1 MLTNME
7 NENDQI
13 AERAGVFQSGAT
25 PLSESNLPMHIPRQ
39 PTLPVESS
47 EQVRAAAWTL
57 SEILSQEKLIT
68 TLDIGDKEGEVWNFR
83 VTPEKVFET
92 HFRSFSDVFRL
103 YSWTLHFRI
112 QFRSN
117 FQQVGQIIVGQN
129 NIPGET
135 MWFLMGGDDAMG
147 RFKRSYKML
156 TMLPHTKVPM
166 GEDTDVHVE
175 FQWNLPVPAAYGP
188 KSYHHTFLPIEQ
200 TQFYRERWDMGEVY
214 VVVPWKMEMAQGV
227 NPSLSMRVWS
237 RLSNVTMG
245 AYDVRDN
252 VL

>member
-1 MLTNME
+1 ME

-25 PLSESNLPMHIPRQ
+25 NLSESTLPLHIPRQ
-39 PTLPVESS
+39 PTLPIESS
-47 EQVRAAAWTL
+47 EQVRSAAWTV

-68 TLDIGDKEGEVWNFR
+68 TLDIGDKVGEVWNFR
-83 VTPEKVFET
+83 VTPSNVLKMHMRRFA
-92 HFRSFSDVFRL
+92 DVFRL

-129 NIPGET
+129 NIPEQT
-135 MWFLMGGDDAMG
+135 MYFLMGGIDAPT
-147 RFKRSYKML
+147 RFKNSYKML

-175 FQWNLPVPAAYGP
+175 FQWNLPVPSAYSMA
-188 KSYHHTFLPIEQ
+188 SYQHRFLPIES
-200 TQFYRERWDMGEVY
+200 TNMKKIEWDMGEVF
-214 VVVPWKMEMAQGV
+214 VTVPWKMEMAAGV

-245 AYDVRDN
+245 AYDIRDN
-252 VL
+252 TL